1 MKFLAIVSL
10 IVILI
15 GIVLAQTDPICR
27 LEPIPI
33 GQCGD
38 SFVGYTYS
46 TIRNRCVNFAGRGC
60 SITGN
65 FFNSRNECED
75 LCKEFNS
82 LREAPFTYFFDRAV
96 ERIQDI
102 ISSYTMIPL

>member
-1 MKFLAIVSL
+1 
-10 IVILI
+10 
-15 GIVLAQTDPICR
+15 CR

-65 FFNSRNECED
+65 FFNSRNECEA

-102 ISSYTMIPL
+102 IASYTNIPL